1 MIEIYGKKW
10 CLFSHKAKQLCEREG
25 LDFVYK
31 QLDKDFS
38 RKDLFEQV
46 AGAKKFP
53 QIRMDGENI
62 GGYTELVVRLGK
74 TPNNVGNWV
83 GVATAIGAAVFAAT
97 NEPVWIALGVAV
109 GAALSWRKP
118 KNLK

>member
-1 MIEIYGKKW
+1 MIEIYGKRW

-31 QLDKDFS
+31 QLDKDFA
-38 RKDLFEQV
+38 REELFKQV
-46 AGAKKFP
+46 PRAKKSP
-53 QIRMDGENI
+53 QIRINGEYI
-62 GGYTELVVRLGK
+62 GGYTELAVKLGK

-97 NEPVWIALGVAV
+97 NEPGWIAIGVAV
-109 GAALSWRKP
+109 GAALSWRKQ
-118 KNLK
+118 KKLK